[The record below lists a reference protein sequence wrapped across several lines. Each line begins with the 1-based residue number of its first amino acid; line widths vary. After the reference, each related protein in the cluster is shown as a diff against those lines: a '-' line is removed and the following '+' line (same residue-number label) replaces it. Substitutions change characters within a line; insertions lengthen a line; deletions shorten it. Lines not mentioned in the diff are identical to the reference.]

1 MYFDCQQNQR
11 LPKLSGKD
19 IFYSLQVCLY
29 NTVIEVNERRDIHH
43 HTWLETEMTRDAN
56 EVASAVLDYIKK
68 LEEKL

>member
-1 MYFDCQQNQR
+1 MHFDCQQNQR

-29 NTVIEVNERRDIHH
+29 NTVIEVNEGGDIHH
-43 HTWLETEMTRDAN
+43 YTWLETGMTRDAN